1 MSKVCE
7 ICGRGPQVGHNVSH
21 AHNLTKR
28 RWEINLQKMHVLIDG
43 QTKHIRVCTRCIQA
57 GKIVRP
63 PFQPRKRKP
72 KVAVPSLADV
82 KMALVT
88 TEDEQFSEFFSE
100 TSIVDTIFKK
110 KKRPSETDE
119 DETASEDSDK
129 GADSDEEKAAESPAA
144 PIIVEVEQVPDNE
157 VFPPEESDTEQ

>member
-1 MSKVCE
+1 MSRVCE

-28 RWEINLQKMHVLIDG
+28 RWEINLQNMRVVING
-43 QTKHIRVCTRCIQA
+43 QTKRIKVCTRCIQA

-63 PFQPRKRKP
+63 AFQPHKRKP

-82 KMALVT
+82 RVALETV
-88 TEDEQFSEFFSE
+88 EEESVSKFFSE

-110 KKRPSETDE
+110 KKRPGETAESETDSDDSE
-119 DETASEDSDK
+119 KSAGTDAEETADST
-129 GADSDEEKAAESPAA
+129 AA

-157 VFPPEESDTEQ
+157 LFPPEKNDMEE